1 MARYNNIDINPAA
14 LRHIASD
21 IRSYTILQVRT
32 LEDYLNVVT
41 SQEDEITTAAYKEAI
56 ERVNTWKRQMEQLK
70 EESDKFAQYLV
81 DRAEKIES
89 MESGR

>member
-1 MARYNNIDINPAA
+1 MARYEKIETNPTA

-21 IRSYTILQVRT
+21 IRSYTILQVQI
-32 LEDYLNVVT
+32 LNDYLNLVA
-41 SQEDEITTAAYKEAI
+41 SQEDEITTVAYKEAV
-56 ERVNTWKRQMEQLK
+56 ERVASWKRQMEQLK
-70 EESDKFAQYLV
+70 EDSDAFAQYLI